1 MKSAEGAGFEP
12 AKGFST
18 LRGFQ
23 VPRLRPLGHPSKE
36 RVYIRLE
43 PGTMEA

>member
-1 MKSAEGAGFEP
+1 MKPAEGAGFEP
-12 AKGFST
+12 AKGFPT

-23 VPRLRPLGHPSKE
+23 VPRLRPLGHPSSK

-43 PGTMEA
+43 LGATEA